1 MINTIIKR
9 FDELSTLE
17 LYRILQAREDVFILE
32 QNCIYKDLDDIDLNA
47 THFYLEVNKKILAY
61 LRTYQKDEK
70 TMMIGR
76 VLTSIRGRGYGLKL
90 LNTAIDYLKERGK
103 RNFFLNSQLYAIGFY
118 QKAGFQVCS
127 SEYILDSI
135 KHVDMFLNL

>member
-47 THFYLEVNKKILAY
+47 TYFYLEENKKILAY
-61 LRTYQKDEK
+61 LRT
-70 TMMIGR
+70 
-76 VLTSIRGRGYGLKL
+76 
-90 LNTAIDYLKERGK
+90 
-103 RNFFLNSQLYAIGFY
+103 
-118 QKAGFQVCS
+118 
-127 SEYILDSI
+127 
-135 KHVDMFLNL
+135 